1 MAAPLQAR
9 TFVGPKSLG
18 HCQLISTLDLAL
30 ALNARQALTWPAPN
44 SSPQHWQPRSPAQE
58 IKDRWAKL
66 VMNIKVLTLG
76 PYPAGTP
83 HCSKDKEYN
92 F

>member
-18 HCQLISTLDLAL
+18 HCQLISTLNLAL

-66 VMNIKVLTLG
+66 VMNIKVLTRRAHS
-76 PYPAGTP
+76 PKRTPPAYVG
-83 HCSKDKEYN
+83 SN
-92 F
+92 S